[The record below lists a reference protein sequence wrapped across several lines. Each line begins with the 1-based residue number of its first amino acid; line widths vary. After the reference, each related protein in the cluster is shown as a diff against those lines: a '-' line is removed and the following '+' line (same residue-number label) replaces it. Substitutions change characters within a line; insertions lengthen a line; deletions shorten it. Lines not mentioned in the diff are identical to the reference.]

1 MLLTNQKTINYENL
15 LAKQGKLPPY
25 FASANVK
32 NVLVSAKDFPLN
44 FNNKILCTVSSPKKQ
59 HSMFAVFRLKLL
71 P

>member
-32 NVLVSAKDFPLN
+32 MFFELFLVKFQL
-44 FNNKILCTVSSPKKQ
+44 
-59 HSMFAVFRLKLL
+59 
-71 P
+71 